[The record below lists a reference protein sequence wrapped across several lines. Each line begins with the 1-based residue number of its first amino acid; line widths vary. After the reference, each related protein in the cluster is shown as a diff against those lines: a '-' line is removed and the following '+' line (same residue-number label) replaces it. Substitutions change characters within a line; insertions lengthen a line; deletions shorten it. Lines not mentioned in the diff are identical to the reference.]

1 MQGRKLNLICTPKN
15 VIQLMFQVEIK
26 AAKIRLK
33 VMV

>member
-1 MQGRKLNLICTPKN
+1 MQGRKLNLICTPEN
-15 VIQLMFQVEIK
+15 AIQPMFQVEIK